1 MNRSTYEEPPMTERQ
16 KRRDNLFSFAQPSRK
31 DKADRAE
38 LEEALATVLRAIERV
53 AAKLDS
59 LIGKGA

>member
-1 MNRSTYEEPPMTERQ
+1 MTERQ
-16 KRRDNLFSFAQPSRK
+16 KRFDNLFSFTRNAKPSRK
-31 DKADRAE
+31 DAVNDGE
-38 LEEALATVLRAIERV
+38 LEEALATVLRAIERL

>member
-1 MNRSTYEEPPMTERQ
+1 MTDRQ
-16 KRRDNLFSFAQPSRK
+16 KRRDNLFSFRRDVQPSRK
-31 DKADRAE
+31 DAASQDE
-38 LEEALATVLRAIERV
+38 LEKALATVLRAIERV